1 MSAVGLDFDGVI
13 HDYNEGWQGGE
24 IYGEPVPGA
33 FDAIRELLEAGL
45 SVFIFTSREDLW
57 DVAHWCYAKSEDLT
71 FEVDSTDPVERD
83 GQVIKPGR
91 RTFWDGTG
99 RVLITNRKY
108 PALAYVDDRAVRF
121 KGSWANTMTAL
132 YAIEGIG
139 HA

>member
-1 MSAVGLDFDGVI
+1 MSAVGLDFDGVV
-13 HDYNEGWQGGE
+13 HGYSEGWQGGE
-24 IYGEPVPGA
+24 IYDDPVPGA

-45 SVFIFTSREDLW
+45 SVFIFTSREELW
-57 DVAHWCYAKSEDLT
+57 PVAKWCHEKSGLT
-71 FEVDSTDPVERD
+71 FEVDTTEPFEHN
-83 GQVIKPGR
+83 GQIIKPAR

-121 KGSWANTMTAL
+121 KGSWVNTMTAL
-132 YAIEGIG
+132 HAIEGIG